1 MDGLNY
7 SQILEKSYSVEKP
20 NWIESHAQLWG
31 IPDTKSFVFYPHDI
45 SIVQKLVHPLSR
57 SLGRL
62 RVSMRS
68 GNEGV
73 WVWSRRQRKY
83 ASVDHPPR
91 AMKLNTKRVAWII
104 RQKRKGET
112 NTRIAQAMG
121 VSPRW
126 VKKIWSRYRY
136 ADVNMISY
144 KSRAGRRVGGMYGR
158 REHSAVLSARGNGH
172 LGASILR
179 ARIEERSGLNIP
191 KSVIHRVMVEN
202 GMAKEDPGKKKKRR
216 RWVRYER
223 THSNS
228 LWHTDWK
235 QIHGGM
241 HDGRWFLC
249 YEDDASRFVTG
260 YGIFDNATTENAL
273 RVLDGAIKNHGRPA
287 SIMTDHGAQFYASKR
302 GSGGSGGSRFERR
315 LVELGIRQILA
326 GVGHPQTNGKVERL
340 HGEIQRKL
348 HEFESIMMRKSDPMD
363 LFMRWYNYDRPH
375 MSLNDGET
383 PAEAFERK
391 MAPKGERIID
401 EQTGE
406 EYDAR

>member
-1 MDGLNY
+1 
-7 SQILEKSYSVEKP
+7 
-20 NWIESHAQLWG
+20 
-31 IPDTKSFVFYPHDI
+31 
-45 SIVQKLVHPLSR
+45 
-57 SLGRL
+57 
-62 RVSMRS
+62 
-68 GNEGV
+68 
-73 WVWSRRQRKY
+73 
-83 ASVDHPPR
+83 
-91 AMKLNTKRVAWII
+91 MKLNTKRVRWII
-104 RQKRKGET
+104 RHKRMGET
-112 NTRIAQAMG
+112 NASIAQATG

-136 ADVNMISY
+136 ADIRAISY
-144 KSRAGRRVGGMYGR
+144 QSRAGRHVSSMHGR
-158 REHSAVLSARGNGH
+158 RKHSAVLSARTNEH

-179 ARIEERSGLNIP
+179 ARIKKRSGLNIP
-191 KSVIHRVMVEN
+191 KAVIHRGIVEN
-202 GMAKEDPGKKKKRR
+202 GMAREDPRKKKKRR

-223 THSNS
+223 TYSNS
-228 LWHTDWK
+228 MWHTDWK

-260 YGIFDNATTENAL
+260 YGIFDNATAENAL
-273 RVLDGAIKNHGRPA
+273 RVLDEAIRDHGRPA
-287 SIMTDHGAQFYASKR
+287 SIMTDHGAQFYANEKESRER
-302 GSGGSGGSRFERR
+302 GKSGFEKR

-326 GVGHPQTNGKVERL
+326 GVGHPQTNGKIERL

-348 HEFESIMMRKSDPMD
+348 HEFESIMMRKSDPID

-375 MSLNDGET
+375 MSLEDGET

-406 EYDAR
+406 EYDVR